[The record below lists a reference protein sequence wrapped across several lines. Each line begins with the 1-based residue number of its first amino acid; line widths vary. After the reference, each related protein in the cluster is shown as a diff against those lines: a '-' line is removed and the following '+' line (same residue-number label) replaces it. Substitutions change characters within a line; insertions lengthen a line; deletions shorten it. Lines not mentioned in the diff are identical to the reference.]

1 MHQALYRKWRP
12 QSFEQVCGQE
22 HITSVLKYEIQNST
36 YTHAYL
42 FCGSRGTGKTT
53 CAKLLAKA
61 VNCLSPINGSPCGH
75 CEACRAIDS
84 GTTSDVLEMDAASNT
99 GVDYIRDIRE
109 AVTYAP
115 SMLKNRVYIIDEV
128 HMLSQSAFN
137 ALLKTLEEPPS
148 SVVFILATT
157 EQQKIPATILSRC
170 QKFEF
175 RRISTSVISE
185 RLMYIAEQESLPLTE
200 DGAHTI
206 AKLSAGGMRDAISL
220 LELCGGNSGTEGAV
234 INASAVRDIA
244 GSGGRENAMEL
255 IGYVLAHNCDGIFE
269 TIGKLCASSG
279 ELTVFWQE
287 LMDIYRD
294 MLVIRTTKAPKKY
307 LDLTDDEFNTLSTL
321 AGSFNGQKL
330 LRHCSLLEDAFIN
343 MTRTQGSKRLCAEMA
358 LMKMCDEKL
367 DTLPEGIAARVS
379 SLEEKLATGNFA
391 PPTQKQGTE
400 AMMFKRSDAPDPH
413 AESDAE
419 AQLENQKKQE
429 VSQST
434 KSALQK
440 KSGLRPVSWWAEALK
455 RIDPSIACLLK
466 LSRAYADGNKII
478 IRADGQF
485 AIGMLDNAEMR
496 QKLSEL
502 SAAYSPDKFCL
513 PSDFEFIDIHGTD
526 DEKFSA
532 LDELMNTADEGNDD
546 AVNN

>member
-12 QSFEQVCGQE
+12 QTFDEVCGQE
-22 HITSVLKYEIQNST
+22 HITSVLRHEIQNST
-36 YTHAYL
+36 YSHAYL

-61 VNCLSPINGSPCGH
+61 VNCLSPINGSPCGK

-109 AVTYAP
+109 AVMYSP

-175 RRISTSVISE
+175 RRIASHVIADRLSHIASE
-185 RLMYIAEQESLPLTE
+185 EGIRLTA

-206 AKLSAGGMRDAISL
+206 ARLSEGGMRDAISL
-220 LELCGGNSGTEGAV
+220 LELCAGDS
-234 INASAVRDIA
+234 SAANGDGITSETVRNIA
-244 GSGGRENAMEL
+244 GSGGRDTAIEL
-255 IGYVLAHNCDGIFE
+255 IGYILEKNCDGIFE
-269 TIGKLCASSG
+269 TVDRLCKSSG

-294 MLVIRTTKAPKKY
+294 MLVIRTTKTPQRY
-307 LDLTDDEFNTLSTL
+307 LDLTAEEFAQLSKL
-321 AGSFNGQKL
+321 AESFNGQKL
-330 LRHCSLLEDAFIN
+330 LRHCSILEEAFII
-343 MTRTQGSKRLCAEMA
+343 MTRSQSSKRLRAEIT

-379 SLEEKLATGNFA
+379 TIEEKLAAGNFSVS
-391 PPTQKQGTE
+391 QN
-400 AMMFKRSDAPDPH
+400 RSQAETVSYKKTVAPDVQ
-413 AESDAE
+413 ASEDAVK
-419 AQLENQKKQE
+419 QRENQYETSAKQF
-429 VSQST
+429 
-434 KSALQK
+434 KSSVPK
-440 KSGLRPVSWWAEALK
+440 GGLRPVSWWAEALK
-455 RIDPSIACLLK
+455 RLDPSVASIFK
-466 LSRAYADGNKII
+466 LSRAYMDGNRMI

-485 AIGMLDNAEMR
+485 AIGMMDTQEMR
-496 QKLSEL
+496 ERLSEL
-502 SAAYSPDKFCL
+502 SATYAPDQMCL

-526 DEKFSA
+526 SEKFSA
-532 LDELMNTADEGNDD
+532 LDELMSEAGE
-546 AVNN
+546 